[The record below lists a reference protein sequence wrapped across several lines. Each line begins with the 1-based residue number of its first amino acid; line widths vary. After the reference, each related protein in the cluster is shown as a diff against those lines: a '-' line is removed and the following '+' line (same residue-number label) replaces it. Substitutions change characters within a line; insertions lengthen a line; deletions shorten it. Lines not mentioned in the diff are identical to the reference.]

1 MTVTE
6 EIITMQ
12 EREKKKKLDKP
23 AKLKKKKEGRQWHF
37 FRIVNVPYIYFAFPK
52 NLQDPFKQV

>member
-12 EREKKKKLDKP
+12 ERGGGKPDKP
-23 AKLKKKKEGRQWHF
+23 AKLKKKKR
-37 FRIVNVPYIYFAFPK
+37 RKTVAF
-52 NLQDPFKQV
+52 L